1 MSKSELWVRG
11 ERQTYT
17 QQTHQYRD
25 LAWPR
30 GGRVKIVL
38 LYELRSSQNNVKKIY
53 FGDLVVY
60 LD

>member
-11 ERQTYT
+11 ERQTDT
-17 QQTHQYRD
+17 QQTHQCHD

-38 LYELRSSQNNVKKIY
+38 LCVLRISQNNVKKKY
-53 FGDLVVY
+53 FGVLN
-60 LD
+60 